1 MNGKI
6 NTAKSMG
13 LIWIKF
19 SYNMFSIIF
28 SLKGVLMHYEGIE
41 ILSKKGI
48 IKGTNVY
55 WNVSATCFVF
65 SSQKGAIL
73 IGKINK

>member
-1 MNGKI
+1 MTLDVKKRPLKRFLKMNGKI

-41 ILSKKGI
+41 IFK
-48 IKGTNVY
+48 N
-55 WNVSATCFVF
+55 
-65 SSQKGAIL
+65 
-73 IGKINK
+73 